1 MPGHAPTKET
11 LYAALDELRTAA
23 QPAHPRHHGAWGI
36 VGAFLAHLDR
46 RAEADTR
53 QETLI
58 KVLRGVRTFSGQT
71 PGEAVAWL
79 RTVHQRRAR
88 DVWRTVQNE
97 PVRTALHEQRTR
109 DGDETPLVERLA
121 GPALRADFQREARLD
136 ATRDALF
143 ARLERHLA
151 ATTQSAKVREMR
163 RVQARVAWLRL
174 VREADGAE
182 LIRAAAPME
191 VNSLDQVYKWVER
204 GRGLLIEVLDAG
216 APPQEGETDV
226 DDPDVRAALRE
237 IFATRRADAGIARPE
252 RRRD

>member
-97 PVRTALHEQRTR
+97 PVRTALHEQR
-109 DGDETPLVERLA
+109 
-121 GPALRADFQREARLD
+121 
-136 ATRDALF
+136 TRDALF